1 VLSVFY
7 LGEKL
12 RTLRKRRSLTV
23 RQLGDRLG
31 VDHSHIT
38 KIETGENIPSL
49 PLAIKIADFFGIS
62 VDQLVRDDLELD

>member
-1 VLSVFY
+1 MFY

-12 RTLRKRRSLTV
+12 RTLRKRRGLTV

-31 VDHSHIT
+31 VNHSHIT

-49 PLAIKIADFFGIS
+49 PLAIKIADSFGIS

>member
-1 VLSVFY
+1 VCY

-12 RTLRKRRSLTV
+12 RTLRKRRGLTV